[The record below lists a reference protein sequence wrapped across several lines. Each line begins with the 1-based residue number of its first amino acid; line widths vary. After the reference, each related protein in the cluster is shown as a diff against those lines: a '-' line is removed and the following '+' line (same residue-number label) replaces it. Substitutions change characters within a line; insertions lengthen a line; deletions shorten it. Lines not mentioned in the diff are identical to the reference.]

1 MRLRML
7 YAAKWMNR
15 SGVMARCRAPTLAY
29 VLAAW
34 CAGTPAA
41 AALTHYDDESSWRA
55 AAGATTTIGVPNIPQ
70 GAISMPQLG
79 LSGAGAVGFSIPTF
93 LAGPWDLA
101 PGTTVMT
108 AGGSGTW
115 SREWT
120 FTQPTVTAFAIDW
133 LFNPSIQP
141 GVLGADVYLGTTHV
155 GSVSGAWQPASQIPG
170 PPRFYGFTS
179 SLPFNRVVIV
189 AQGQSWGRAVMFS
202 QIPSPGAVAL
212 FALAPLATRRRRR
225 A

>member
-1 MRLRML
+1 MKLSMSRL
-7 YAAKWMNR
+7 ANPADHPGGKAWR
-15 SGVMARCRAPTLAY
+15 SAPTLASAI
-29 VLAAW
+29 AAW
-34 CAGTPAA
+34 CAASAA
-41 AALTHYDDESSWRA
+41 TAALTHYADEASWRA

-70 GAISMPQLG
+70 GSISMPQLG
-79 LSGAGAVGFSIPTF
+79 LSGSGVAGGPIPSF
-93 LAGPWDLA
+93 LTGPWNLPA
-101 PGTTVMT
+101 GTTIMG
-108 AGGSGTW
+108 AGTSGTW
-115 SREWT
+115 STSWT

-202 QIPSPGAVAL
+202 QIPAPGTLAL
-212 FALAPLATRRRRR
+212 LALAPLATRERRR

>member
-1 MRLRML
+1 MKLPMSRIANPADHPGGKAWRSAPML
-7 YAAKWMNR
+7 ASAI
-15 SGVMARCRAPTLAY
+15 
-29 VLAAW
+29 AAW
-34 CAGTPAA
+34 CAASPAT
-41 AALTHYDDESSWRA
+41 AALTHYADEASWRA
-55 AAGATTTIGVPNIPQ
+55 AAGATNTIGVPNIPQ
-70 GAISMPQLG
+70 GAINMPQLG

-202 QIPSPGAVAL
+202 QIPAPGTLAL
-212 FALAPLATRRRRR
+212 LALAPLATRGRRR